1 MNFTDRRR
9 RLRKQFAA
17 TTCVQPASVFDPI
30 SGRIADSLGF
40 ELGMLGGSVAS
51 AVILGA
57 PDLAVMTLSELAEQV
72 RRITRASDVS
82 LIVDADHGYGNAL
95 SVIRTVQELEA
106 AGVSGLTIEDTF
118 LPAAFGSKGQETLI
132 SVDELLAKLRSA
144 VAARQDP
151 ETVIIGRTGVLRS
164 GGISGM
170 VERVRAMAGARV
182 DAIFVLGVKT
192 LEELEAP
199 GEAAT
204 LPVMVGN
211 TPAEL
216 TTEMLSSNGVRIALR
231 GHLTLQAM
239 VKGIHDVLTHQA
251 TGQDPAEISGL
262 LAKGDLMN
270 VATGT
275 DDYKRWE
282 QAFLA

>member
-9 RLRKQFAA
+9 RLRKQFAG

-40 ELGMLGGSVAS
+40 ELGMLGGSIAS

-106 AGVSGLTIEDTF
+106 AGVSGLTIEDTS
-118 LPAAFGSKGQETLI
+118 LPAAYGGQGKETLI
-132 SVDELLAKLRSA
+132 SLDELLAKLRSA
-144 VAARQDP
+144 VEARQDP

-164 GGISGM
+164 GGIPGM
-170 VERVRAMAGARV
+170 VERVRAMAGTGV

-192 LEELEAP
+192 LEELEALR
-199 GEAAT
+199 GAAA

-216 TTEMLSSNGVRIALR
+216 TTEMLASHGVRIALR

-239 VKGIHDVLTHQA
+239 VKGIHNVLQHQA
-251 TGQDPAEISGL
+251 KGQDPAEISEL
-262 LAKGDLMN
+262 LAKSDLMN
-270 VATGT
+270 VATGVE
-275 DDYKRWE
+275 DFKRWE
-282 QAFLA
+282 QGFLT

>member
-9 RLRKQFAA
+9 RLRKQFAGA
-17 TTCVQPASVFDPI
+17 TCVQPASVFDPI

-95 SVIRTVQELEA
+95 SVMRTVEELEA
-106 AGVSGLTIEDTF
+106 AGVSGLTIEDTS
-118 LPAAFGSKGQETLI
+118 LPSAYGSQGEETLI
-132 SVDELLAKLRSA
+132 SLEELLDKLRSA
-144 VAARQDP
+144 VRARRDP

-164 GGISGM
+164 GGIPEM
-170 VERVRAMAGARV
+170 VERVTAIAATGV
-182 DAIFVLGVKT
+182 DAIFVLGIKT
-192 LEELEAP
+192 LEELEALRDV
-199 GEAAT
+199 AT
-204 LPVMVGN
+204 LPIMVGN

-216 TTEMLSSNGVRIALR
+216 TTETLSSHGVRVVLR

-239 VKGIHDVLTHQA
+239 VKGIHDVLQHQA
-251 TGQDPAEISGL
+251 EGGDSAEIGGL
-262 LAKGDLMN
+262 LAKSDLMN
-270 VATGT
+270 VATGV
-275 DDYKRWE
+275 DGYKRWE
-282 QAFLA
+282 QDFLT

>member
-1 MNFTDRRR
+1 
-9 RLRKQFAA
+9 
-17 TTCVQPASVFDPI
+17 
-30 SGRIADSLGF
+30 
-40 ELGMLGGSVAS
+40 MLGGSVAS

-72 RRITRASDVS
+72 RRITRASNVS

-106 AGVSGLTIEDTF
+106 AGCSGLTIEDTS
-118 LPAAFGSKGQETLI
+118 LPAVFDSQGQETLI
-132 SVDELLAKLRSA
+132 SLDELLAKLRSA

-151 ETVIIGRTGVLRS
+151 ETVIIGRTGALRS
-164 GGISGM
+164 GGIPGM
-170 VERVRAMAGARV
+170 VERVRAIAGAGV

-192 LEELEAP
+192 LEELEAL
-199 GEAAT
+199 GEAAA

-216 TTEMLSSNGVRIALR
+216 TTEMLSSNGIRIALR

-239 VKGIHDVLTHQA
+239 VKGIYDVLTHQA
-251 TGQDPAEISGL
+251 AGQDPAEISSI